1 MTFWQRYARGLIW
14 LTIVIAAFALAF
26 WLSGCQSVGY
36 QPPGRDL
43 WLAVP

>member
-1 MTFWQRYARGLIW
+1 MTFWQRYARGIIW
-14 LTIVIAAFALAF
+14 LTIVIASIILGL
-26 WLSGCQSVGY
+26 WLSGCVAY